1 MSRTYRQKFFDRLAY
16 IYEHGKND
24 PLSKRYMLLLR
35 GQYNLK
41 KFGML
46 PEEYLRVI
54 QWTDGSQEGARENE
68 VTGY

>member
-1 MSRTYRQKFFDRLAY
+1 
-16 IYEHGKND
+16 
-24 PLSKRYMLLLR
+24 MLLLR